1 MLSLL
6 NENGFQRKTYSDIVD
21 EMEDKAK
28 EQFGEDVNTSS
39 RTPLG
44 IIFRII
50 AWFLAG
56 VWDIAERVYNSGFVS
71 KSEGVQLDRLG
82 NNNGITREPAS
93 ESYATLEITGEPGH
107 IIEEETQFATESDIY
122 FEVLEEATID
132 TNGKA
137 LVDVISVDKGAMNNV
152 AADTITVQAEP
163 TENIITVTNLEAAAG
178 GSDIEIDSEYRA
190 RIKRSVEGS
199 SASTH
204 SGIIAAL
211 IKTSGVRSANVV
223 MNNTME
229 VDADGNPPKSIHA
242 YVLGGIKE
250 DVADSLFNSVA
261 AGIETVGNQSV
272 VITDLSGI
280 DHQVN
285 FDFAQE
291 VKIYVR
297 LELKTNASF
306 PIDGGDLIKNNVVY
320 KIGGVDKSGSS
331 FTGSQMGDD
340 VILSQLY
347 NAVYQ
352 VAGVDDVV
360 IKIGKTR
367 DTLGQSNIEIEPK
380 QVAQV
385 LFSEIEVLHV

>member
-1 MLSLL
+1 ML

-82 NNNGITREPAS
+82 NNNGITREPAR

-107 IIEEETQFATESDIY
+107 TVEEETQFATESDIY

-132 TNGKA
+132 NSGKA
-137 LVDVISVDKGAMNNV
+137 LVDVISVDKGEINNV
-152 AADTITVQAEP
+152 AANTITVQAEP
-163 TENIITVTNLEAAAG
+163 TENITSVTNIESAAG
-178 GSDIEIDSEYRA
+178 GIDIEIDSEYRA

-204 SGIIAAL
+204 SGVIAAL
-211 IKTSGVRSANVV
+211 IKTAGVRSANVV

-250 DVADSLFNSVA
+250 DVADSIFNSVA

-280 DHQVN
+280 DHTVY

-306 PIDGGDLIKNNVVY
+306 PIDGDDLIKNNVVY

-352 VAGVDDVV
+352 AAGVDDVV
-360 IKIGKTR
+360 IKIGKSP
-367 DTLGQSNIEIEPK
+367 DALSQSNIEIEPK

-385 LFSEIEVLHV
+385 LFSEIEVEHI

>member
-1 MLSLL
+1 M
-6 NENGFQRKTYSDIVD
+6 D

-82 NNNGITREPAS
+82 SNSGITREPAS
-93 ESYATLEITGEPGH
+93 ESVVTLSFTGVPG
-107 IIEEETQFATESDIY
+107 IVIEEQTQFTTESGIY
-122 FEVLEEATID
+122 FELIEDVVIED
-132 TNGKA
+132 NGTGSGTAVSLSKG
-137 LVDVISVDKGAMNNV
+137 VINNV
-152 AADTITVQAEP
+152 AANTITVQAEP
-163 TENIITVTNLEAAAG
+163 SEGVYSVTNPKPSAG
-178 GSDIEIDSEYRA
+178 GADEETDSEFRA
-190 RIKRSVEGS
+190 RIKKSVEGS
-199 SASTH
+199 SASTL

-211 IKTSGVRSANVV
+211 IKTAGVRSANVV

-229 VDADGNPPKSIHA
+229 IDADGNPPKSIHA

-250 DVADSLFNSVA
+250 DIADSIFNSVA
-261 AGIETVGNQSV
+261 AGIETVGSQSV

-280 DHQVN
+280 DHTIK
-285 FDFAQE
+285 FDFAEE
-291 VKIYVR
+291 VKIYVH
-297 LELKTNASF
+297 LEIKTNASY
-306 PIDGGDLIKNNVVY
+306 PADGDDQIKNNVVY

-331 FTGSQMGDD
+331 FTSSQMGDD

-360 IKIGKTR
+360 IKIGKSPES
-367 DTLGQSNIEIEPK
+367 LGQSNIEIEPK

-385 LFSEIEVLHV
+385 LFSEIEVVHV